1 MNEPM
6 NRTPLDDDRKAGDT
20 VPENAQQHMR
30 NARREF
36 QASINSFFPPE
47 FVQHQR
53 RARREMLLAWRS
65 MLDRAIQRID
75 QRVDKTD
82 TDLASDL

>member
-1 MNEPM
+1 MTNTT
-6 NRTPLDDDRKAGDT
+6 TPLDDDDT
-20 VPENAQQHMR
+20 VSENTRQHMR
-30 NARREF
+30 NARREMQESF
-36 QASINSFFPPE
+36 NAFFPPE

-75 QRVDKTD
+75 DRLDRTD
-82 TDLASDL
+82 TETEL

>member
-6 NRTPLDDDRKAGDT
+6 NRDPLDDDDEEVTQDAR
-20 VPENAQQHMR
+20 QHMR
-30 NARREF
+30 AARREWRESF
-36 QASINSFFPPE
+36 NAFFPPE

-65 MLDRAIQRID
+65 VLDRAIQRID
-75 QRVDKTD
+75 ERVNKTD
-82 TDLASDL
+82 TDTSAEL

>member
-1 MNEPM
+1 MAAETT
-6 NRTPLDDDRKAGDT
+6 TPLDDDNAR
-20 VPENAQQHMR
+20 ENARQHMR
-30 NARREF
+30 NARAEMRESF
-36 QASINSFFPPE
+36 NAFFPPE

-75 QRVDKTD
+75 ERVSKTD
-82 TDLASDL
+82 TDLDSDL